1 MFYSFFIDFFV
12 LIYLFLKKKEIVLSV
27 GLCCLKIELWIF
39 RLSYVYGWMML
50 CICFVILMFD
60 VNSNDV
66 LLNVVVI
73 IV

>member
-12 LIYLFLKKKEIVLSV
+12 LKKEIVLSV
-27 GLCCLKIELWIF
+27 CLCCLKIELLIF

>member
-12 LIYLFLKKKEIVLSV
+12 FICFFKKKEIVLSV
-27 GLCCLKIELWIF
+27 CLCCLKIELWIF

>member
-12 LIYLFLKKKEIVLSV
+12 FICFLKKEIVLSV
-27 GLCCLKIELWIF
+27 CLCYLKIELWIF
-39 RLSYVYGWMML
+39 RLSYVYGGMML

>member
-12 LIYLFLKKKEIVLSV
+12 FICFLKKKEIVLSV
-27 GLCCLKIELWIF
+27 CLCCLKIELWIF